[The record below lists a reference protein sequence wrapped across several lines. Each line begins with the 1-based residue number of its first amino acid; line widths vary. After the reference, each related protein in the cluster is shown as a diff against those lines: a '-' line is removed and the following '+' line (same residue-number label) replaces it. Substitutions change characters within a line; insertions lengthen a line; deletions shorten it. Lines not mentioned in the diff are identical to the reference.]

1 MAVLKDYFCQSHGI
15 FEPWEP
21 KCPMKGCNA
30 ELSVVFLQPVG
41 LVSANTKKT
50 DKNVK
55 QLALEFDM
63 TDIKSTKEGEHQT
76 GYLKRK
82 NKLSD
87 KQFAEATEA
96 IKTTNEKIAGMQPK
110 EARPGD
116 SVLWGNG
123 GNINLKS
130 VMGGQFKSVKDESVS
145 IMPKDMG
152 TFTPPKAG
160 PGTMVDHEGLK
171 VKT

>member
-15 FEPWEP
+15 FEAWEP

-41 LVSANTKKT
+41 VVSANTKKT

-87 KQFAEATEA
+87 KEFAQATEA
-96 IKTTNEKIAGMQPK
+96 MEANNKRMAEEKK
-110 EARPGD
+110 EPRPGD
-116 SVLWGNG
+116 SVMWGNG

-130 VMGGQFKSVKDESVS
+130 VMGGQFKAVRDESVS
-145 IMPKDMG
+145 ILPRDIG
-152 TFTPPKAG
+152 QFTPPKAG
-160 PGTMVDHEGLK
+160 AGTMVDHEGLK
-171 VKT
+171 VQT